1 MKLVVLAGAKTG
13 AAVPIKKDRFIIG
26 RGKDCT
32 LRAGSE
38 AISRNH
44 CELLVTESGVTV
56 RDMGS
61 RNGTY
66 VNDEKIE
73 GVKTLSNGDKLR
85 IGPLEFRYEAE
96 GELKQAKAPKVKSV
110 GEAVA
115 RTAAKATK
123 EPQNFEDDISDW
135 LIAGEVP
142 TGAAPAI
149 GETLMMKSD
158 ETRISQETAEKI
170 AAETPTKELSPEEA
184 KSAEESAE
192 DAAEEPEAEGDD
204 KKKKKGPGKLPFQ
217 PHKPQA
223 KDSREAAMQVLRDM
237 ARRR

>member
-66 VNDEKIE
+66 VNDEKIT
-73 GVKTLSNGDKLR
+73 GVKTLSNGDTLR

-96 GELKQAKAPKVKSV
+96 GELKQAKAPKVQSV

-115 RTAAKATK
+115 RTAAKAAK
-123 EPQNFEDDISDW
+123 PSQSIEDDISDW
-135 LIAGEVP
+135 LIGGNDV
-142 TGAAPAI
+142 GKAPAV
-149 GETLMMKSD
+149 GETLMMRSD
-158 ETRISQETAEKI
+158 ETRISQETAEKLI
-170 AAETPTKELSPEEA
+170 AEAPTKELSPAEA
-184 KSAEESAE
+184 K
-192 DAAEEPEAEGDD
+192 AAEEAAAEDGDD
-204 KKKKKGPGKLPFQ
+204 KKKKKKAPGKLPIQ
-217 PHKPQA
+217 PHKPGA

>member
-73 GVKTLSNGDKLR
+73 GVKTLSNGDTLR

-96 GELKQAKAPKVKSV
+96 GELKQTKAPKVQSV

-115 RTAAKATK
+115 RTAAKAAK
-123 EPQNFEDDISDW
+123 EPHTMEDDISDW

-142 TGAAPAI
+142 TGKAPAM
-149 GETLMMKSD
+149 GETLMMRTD
-158 ETRISQETAEKI
+158 ETRISRETAEKMM
-170 AAETPTKELSPEEA
+170 ADAPTKELSPEEA
-184 KSAEESAE
+184 KA
-192 DAAEEPEAEGDD
+192 AAEAAAAETEPEDD
-204 KKKKKGPGKLPFQ
+204 DKKKKKKGPGKLPIQ
-217 PHKPQA
+217 PHKPGA

>member
-13 AAVPIKKDRFIIG
+13 AAVPIKKDRFVIG

-66 VNDEKIE
+66 VNDVKIE
-73 GVKTLSNGDKLR
+73 GVCPLTNGDTLR
-85 IGPLEFRYEAE
+85 IGPLEFRYESE
-96 GELKQAKAPKVKSV
+96 GELKNAKAPKVQSV

-115 RTAAKATK
+115 RTAAKAVK
-123 EPQNFEDDISDW
+123 APQNMEDDISDW
-135 LIAGEVP
+135 LIGGDVA
-142 TGAAPAI
+142 TGAAPSV
-149 GETLMMKSD
+149 GETLMMRSD
-158 ETRISQETAEKI
+158 ETRISNEAAQKLNAEAPTA
-170 AAETPTKELSPEEA
+170 ELSPEEA
-184 KSAEESAE
+184 KASE
-192 DAAEEPEAEGDD
+192 DAATAEAESVDD
-204 KKKKKGPGKLPFQ
+204 DKKKKKKGPGKLPTM

-223 KDSREAAMQVLRDM
+223 KDSREAAMQILRDM